1 MKRCKFCGAVMK
13 VVSVGKN
20 DREDLCPNC
29 RAYCL
34 TIHGYEKWISP
45 EERKK
50 MEEAVNYE
58 WRKTED
64 GGK

>member
-1 MKRCKFCGAVMK
+1 MK